1 MPPPKREKQL
11 LDAYGK
17 PDMAE
22 ALTKEKFIE
31 NHSAY
36 FQQIGFDHQFAGC
49 MFYLLDLALE
59 DRMEYESDDDFVIY
73 RKNKDKTIKEYYQV
87 KHSSDPTKKM
97 TDADG
102 DFWKTIDNWVSIYN
116 LIETEEEKNI
126 YFTQGRFVI
135 ITNKK
140 LENFLYSLIEKLKLG
155 TVEIDEILSALD
167 DKLKKGP
174 SYCDAINNL
183 KRLGRQTLNE
193 FLHEVEI
200 KYLGDFVQDMYQHFL
215 DIYQAPTKA
224 DQIVKRLIGELWSY
238 KLDCNNKFVFTGND
252 FKRKYK
258 HLFQLVTDENLT
270 LEGFEAEEYAPA
282 EDYENM
288 QMIKQLQSVDVIST
302 PIDKDDYDFVDYIQR
317 FCRFMSAF
325 LSFQRTQLMTSRLE
339 VKIDKA
345 AFGEWKR
352 IFNLHT
358 SKIKTKDK
366 RGETITEEEKIDA
379 GQKVLNSAMMES
391 IPVYGYKTDKDFSNG
406 WYLRMSNMLKVV
418 WHFDWFKKY
427 IDKK

>member
-1 MPPPKREKQL
+1 
-11 LDAYGK
+11 
-17 PDMAE
+17 MAE

-49 MFYLLDLALE
+49 MYYLLDLALE

-73 RKNKDKTIKEYYQV
+73 RKEKDKTIKEYYQI

-102 DFWKTIDNWVSIYN
+102 DFWKTMDNWVSLFN
-116 LIETEEEKNI
+116 LSKPEEQKQF
-126 YFTQGRFVI
+126 FTQGRFVI

-140 LENFLYSLIEKLKLG
+140 PDNFLYTLIEKLRHG
-155 TVEIDEILSALD
+155 TIEINAVLSALD
-167 DKLKKGP
+167 EKLKSSP
-174 SYCDAINNL
+174 AYSDTINKLKNL
-183 KRLGRQTLNE
+183 DRQALNE

-200 KYLGDFVQDMYQHFL
+200 KCLSGFVQDMYQHFM

-224 DQIVKRLIGELWSY
+224 DQIVKRLIGELWTY
-238 KLDCNNKFVFTGND
+238 KQECNNKFVFTGND

-258 HLFQLVTDENLT
+258 HLFQLVTDENLI
-270 LEGFEAEEYAPA
+270 LEGFEAEEYAPT
-282 EDYENM
+282 EDYEDM
-288 QMIKQLQSVDVIST
+288 QMIKQLQSIDVVST
-302 PIDKDDYDFVDYIQR
+302 PIDKDDYDFADYIQR

-339 VKIDKA
+339 EKINKA
-345 AFGEWKR
+345 AFDEWKR

-366 RGETITEEEKIDA
+366 RGEAITEEEKIDA
-379 GQKVLNSAMMES
+379 GQKVLNSSMMES